1 MRESGVL
8 LTVMW
13 VEFQQRLL
21 FPSPTERVKFTM
33 ALAGLRVLVEV
44 SEGTPSQGWAHLA
57 SVGVDVSHEDASSSF
72 AIRQL
77 VLCHRLPAYVS
88 VDIDHLLR
96 PLWMYAKARDTNE
109 PARVEIVVGDLRMA
123 WLHASVLYDEIV
135 HVEAIPA
142 LLACDLPF
150 VASGNAWDALA
161 GMSTIPVSVGRIKI
175 SPMGYFEIT
184 SSKPQLVE
192 SSPIPALFKI
202 AETRYGVP
210 FAYEYEALAA
220 PGFIHDSAPLTQSPI
235 DESFFESLSPSSAAT
250 AREIAESLA
259 LSRAAC
265 LIAPPGSSRRVAV
278 CAALQAT
285 DSIPALVIT
294 PPWGMWAWR
303 RAAQLAGLDASVHSE
318 QVRLLTYRDLALGAK
333 VQDAAAVV
341 FDDMG
346 IVTSELRAATRRLD
360 GMDAVRVNVGISWP
374 SEESEQ
380 LFVMSRIRPSEFS
393 DTTPTALRYPA
404 APARRFFEHIRP
416 YLVRSGTTPNRIS
429 NLAVETHA
437 LPQEL
442 LAALEQSRGS
452 IEKVTEV
459 VSSGTA
465 SYISP
470 KLAATLSHCQ
480 RSMSDGKSVVVLS
493 SSPAALKR
501 LSQMLVP
508 ERLEVQDGSV
518 MSKVERTALILFS
531 DHIPDL
537 SSIDEVVL
545 LDWPLSTSLLDRAL
559 PPPHVPTPRVT
570 VQHMRDTV
578 DDRLAVRALRAK
590 DPTALTA
597 GEIEWATPKS

>member
-1 MRESGVL
+1 M
-8 LTVMW
+8 
-13 VEFQQRLL
+13 EFQQRLL

-33 ALAGLRVLVEV
+33 ALSGLRVLVEV
-44 SEGTPSQGWAHLA
+44 SEGTISQGWAHLA
-57 SVGVDVSHEDASSSF
+57 SVGVDVSHEDNNSSF
-72 AIRQL
+72 AVRQL
-77 VLCHRLPAYVS
+77 ALCHRLPPYVT

-96 PLWMYAKARDTNE
+96 PLWMYAKSRDNNE
-109 PARVEIVVGDLRMA
+109 PARVEIVVGDMRIA

-161 GMSTIPVSVGRIKI
+161 GMSTIPVSVGRIKT

-202 AETRYGVP
+202 GETRYGVP

-220 PGFIHDSAPLTQSPI
+220 PGFIHDSPPLTQSPI
-235 DESFFESLSPSSAAT
+235 DESFFEDLSPSSAAT

-265 LIAPPGSSRRVAV
+265 LIAPPGSSRRVAI

-285 DSIPALVIT
+285 DSLPALVIT
-294 PPWGMWAWR
+294 PPWGMWAWS

-346 IVTSELRAATRRLD
+346 VVTPELRNATRRLD
-360 GMDAVRVNVGISWP
+360 GMDAVRVNVGISWSS
-374 SEESEQ
+374 SEEEQ
-380 LFVMSRIRPSEFS
+380 LFVMARIRPSEFS
-393 DTTPTALRYPA
+393 DSTPTALRYPA

-416 YLVRSGTTPNRIS
+416 YLVRSGTTPNRVS

-459 VSSGTA
+459 VSSGTGT
-465 SYISP
+465 YISP

-480 RSMSDGKSVVVLS
+480 RSIADGKSVVVLS
-493 SSPAALKR
+493 SSQPALKR
-501 LSQMLVP
+501 LAMMLVP
-508 ERLEVQDGSV
+508 ERLEVKDASA
-518 MSKVERTALILFS
+518 MTKVESSALVLFK

-545 LDWPLSTSLLDRAL
+545 LDWPLSSTMLDSAL

-570 VQHMRDTV
+570 VQHMRDTI

-590 DPTALTA
+590 DPTALTP
-597 GEIEWATPKS
+597 GEIEWATPRL